1 MEPRTLL
8 NILTTAERL
17 KDTTRHCYTT
27 KGRHES
33 VAEHSWMMTLM
44 TFFLRD
50 EFPEVDMNK
59 VMKMCVIHDLGECF
73 TGDIP
78 TFDKTAAHE
87 ETEETLLNNWVAS
100 LPQPYRDEMTALYAE
115 MNARETLE
123 AKIYKALDNM
133 EAVFQHNLSDLSTW
147 IPREY
152 QLNQTYGADKA
163 AFSPYLT
170 ALREELRQDTLKK
183 IGETQP

>member
-1 MEPRTLL
+1 MDPRAFL

-17 KDTTRHCYTT
+17 KDTTRHCYTS

-33 VAEHSWMMTLM
+33 VAEHSWMLTLM

-50 EFPEVDMNK
+50 EFPEADMDK

-78 TFDKTAAHE
+78 TFDKTAANE
-87 ETEETLLNNWVAS
+87 QTEENLLNAWVSS

-115 MNARETLE
+115 MNALETQE

-147 IPREY
+147 IPKEY

-183 IGETQP
+183 IDQK